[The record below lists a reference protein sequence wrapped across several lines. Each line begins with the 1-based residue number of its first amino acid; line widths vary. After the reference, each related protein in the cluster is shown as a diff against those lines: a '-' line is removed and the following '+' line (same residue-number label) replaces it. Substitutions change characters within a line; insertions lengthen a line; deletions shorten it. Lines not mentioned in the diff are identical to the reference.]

1 MKRTGRTTK
10 VLSGISALALAFAAA
25 AGTDAFNGINTVFAE
40 DTAAT
45 TETEA
50 EVQKLTDEQIKG
62 TWEGFYTGY
71 SNSTNIERT
80 IKLDIY
86 DCTDGKIK
94 GFATITSEEHEKYY
108 FTGNYN
114 SETGKMNFEG
124 KSWEENADGWGFASF
139 SGTVDPTDKSY
150 SGVTDSSSAKPFK
163 LTKKSDDFT
172 DMKIKKE
179 NIHRQWV
186 GEYDGCSGDIVV
198 RRNYKFTIDDISD
211 DNKITGTA
219 YFSPSEKADQQ
230 YAETGSYKFSG
241 SISEDNSNINLQGFE
256 WIEHP
261 ISENFDFVKLNGFF
275 RGDKI
280 SGASEHGIWS
290 MEATDIIVGDV
301 NYDNMISADDL
312 LIMKRYILMEV
323 DFSQAMINLS
333 DMNGDGVLNIID
345 FNKVVNTLVN
355 P

>member
-25 AGTDAFNGINTVFAE
+25 AGTDAFNGISTVFAE
-40 DTAAT
+40 DAAAT

-94 GFATITSEEHEKYY
+94 GFATITSEEHERYY
-108 FTGNYN
+108 FTGSYN
-114 SETGKMNFEG
+114 SETGKMTFKG
-124 KSWEENADGWGFASF
+124 QSWEENAEDWGFASF

-163 LTKKSDDFT
+163 IAKKNDDFT

-186 GEYDGCSGDIVV
+186 GEYDGYSGEVVV

-241 SISEDNSNINLQGFE
+241 SISEESGNINMQGFE

-261 ISENFDFVKLNGFF
+261 ESSNFSFVKLNGFF
-275 RGDKI
+275 HDDKI
-280 SGASEHGIWS
+280 VGVSEEGIWS

-312 LIMKRYILMEV
+312 LIMKRYILVEV

>member
-50 EVQKLTDEQIKG
+50 EVQNLTDEQIKG

-71 SNSTNIERT
+71 SNSVNIERT

-94 GFATITSEEHEKYY
+94 GFATITSTEHEKYY
-108 FTGNYN
+108 FTGSYN
-114 SETGKMNFEG
+114 SKTGKMTFKG
-124 KSWEENADGWGFASF
+124 QSWEENAEDWGFASF
-139 SGTVDPTDKSY
+139 SGTVDPLDNSY
-150 SGVTDSSSAKPFK
+150 SGTVDSSSAKPFK
-163 LTKKSDDFT
+163 IAKKNDDFT

-186 GEYDGCSGDIVV
+186 GEYDGYSGEVVV

-261 ISENFDFVKLNGFF
+261 AMENFDFVKLNGFF
-275 RGDKI
+275 HDDKI
-280 SGASEHGIWS
+280 VGVSEKGIWS